1 MTNTHII
8 KTDAGYGAVN
18 GWPEM
23 RGDEVK
29 LLTAILRG
37 VPRLDGAACV
47 GHPNPDLWFADT
59 NDFPSRLEA
68 SRICAGCP
76 VKAACES
83 FAESSNQQHGAWGD
97 IRRTT
102 PTLRDAPP
110 RRPEC
115 SKGHRWTDDS
125 TGWRKGPT
133 GGELVR
139 FCRTCQAD
147 RQRER
152 RRKAAS

>member
-1 MTNTHII
+1 
-8 KTDAGYGAVN
+8 
-18 GWPEM
+18 M

-83 FAESSNQQHGAWGD
+83 FAESSNQQHGSWAISAVW
-97 IRRTT
+97 
-102 PTLRDAPP
+102 
-110 RRPEC
+110 
-115 SKGHRWTDDS
+115 
-125 TGWRKGPT
+125 
-133 GGELVR
+133 
-139 FCRTCQAD
+139 
-147 RQRER
+147 R
-152 RRKAAS
+152 RRFGMRRSPSDVPEGASVDGRQHRLAEAVC